1 MTLRAALLRVF
12 DLAEDRP
19 DIRAVVTGA
28 LAAAKAPTEGLPDPE
43 EAGRVARLRAFL
55 EDEDNHVGGVWGD
68 YGQIVVDASM
78 VWDII
83 DGRPHKWEMSA
94 EYAATLNQA
103 KEALA
108 ACEERAAAEAA
119 PEIDVKRLARALAT
133 PWPDSF
139 SPFGYSDP
147 LWRRALAEA
156 LAAAYRAD
164 PLDER
169 TS

>member
-1 MTLRAALLRVF
+1 
-12 DLAEDRP
+12 
-19 DIRAVVTGA
+19 
-28 LAAAKAPTEGLPDPE
+28 
-43 EAGRVARLRAFL
+43 
-55 EDEDNHVGGVWGD
+55 
-68 YGQIVVDASM
+68 VDASM